1 MKLDHEGNQN
11 VAGPYEVDV
20 EHSTVDCGG
29 SELVH
34 IETTVRSPPTRPQPG
49 EGYELLLG
57 LGLYKF
63 HKDLDTWYN
72 AEQTCVKE
80 GAHLLVLNSDNE
92 FAVLKKKWNDSGV
105 GGTYL
110 HAGINDFDKEATF
123 VTITEMRFYS
133 TIYNMCILLLL
144 GLFCWRFE
152 VSAAGQCTLPSI
164 TPLKVT
170 TVSLR
175 NDTGHWIATVK
186 MDHDANQDV
195 AGPFEVDLEHSIEK
209 CTDSESVHIETTV
222 RAPPTQAQRGN
233 GYELLPG
240 LGLYK
245 FHKAADTWYNAEMTC
260 VKEGAHLLVL
270 NSENEF
276 AIIKKK
282 WDEYA
287 VGGRY
292 LQIGINDFDAEKTF
306 VTVTGK

>member
-1 MKLDHEGNQN
+1 
-11 VAGPYEVDV
+11 
-20 EHSTVDCGG
+20 
-29 SELVH
+29 
-34 IETTVRSPPTRPQPG
+34 
-49 EGYELLLG
+49 
-57 LGLYKF
+57 
-63 HKDLDTWYN
+63 
-72 AEQTCVKE
+72 
-80 GAHLLVLNSDNE
+80 
-92 FAVLKKKWNDSGV
+92 
-105 GGTYL
+105 
-110 HAGINDFDKEATF
+110 
-123 VTITEMRFYS
+123 MRFYS

-306 VTVTGK
+306 VTVTGDLLNATGYTKWLPGEPNSGNTANCGAVDRNGYFEDSFCSNKFSFFCEK